1 MALFSDQFYSTVV
14 PVILR
19 PVAKA
24 SPETRGS
31 YHIKSIRED
40 ARFAAVPPGHAVV
53 NETAVQELEQAK
65 ERALLAAKKGSAT
78 LQNGGMHAVI
88 L

>member
-1 MALFSDQFYSTVV
+1 
-14 PVILR
+14 
-19 PVAKA
+19 
-24 SPETRGS
+24 
-31 YHIKSIRED
+31 
-40 ARFAAVPPGHAVV
+40 VPPGHAVV